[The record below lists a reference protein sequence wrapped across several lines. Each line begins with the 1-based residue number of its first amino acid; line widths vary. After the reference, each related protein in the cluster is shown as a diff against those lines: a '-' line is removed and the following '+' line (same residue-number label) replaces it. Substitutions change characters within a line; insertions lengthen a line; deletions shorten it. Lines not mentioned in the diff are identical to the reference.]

1 MWKLHAICPLFK
13 RGSAFLPGN
22 YRGVH
27 LTPIFSK
34 IAEKV
39 TCGHLIQYLQQC
51 KFGKHQWAF
60 TPGLGSRDLVTALM
74 MSWILSICKGKKV
87 GGYLGD
93 ISGAFD
99 RVNKAYLLAK
109 LSEAGVGPTYLNFL
123 DAYLEPRVGQVLVE
137 GTASDPFEIAN
148 SVFQGTVLGPT
159 LWNVFFADIVD
170 ASCVAGGETSTFA
183 DDLSVF
189 QEFDRQQPT
198 VEVFDTINVCR
209 QSVHDWGRKNRVLF
223 DAGKEHLVVVHP
235 LHAQGEAFKLLGLM
249 VDCKLV
255 MNQAIEKLLAT
266 IRPKIAAIVRTRAH
280 YDTAALIIQFKT
292 HIWGLMEANSGGIFH
307 ASTTWL
313 NKIDGTHRRFLR
325 DLDMLESTAF
335 LQHNF
340 APPTLKRN
348 IAILGALHKRVLGK
362 SHPIMETLLPFWH
375 ERFGTSPEGKHSK
388 QLYGSFL
395 EVQAQYELYK
405 RSIFAMCCVYNNL
418 PQDVVDAAS
427 VSAFQSLLTQMARA
441 RCEQGAAN
449 WVYTFDLR
457 QRT

>member
-1 MWKLHAICPLFK
+1 
-13 RGSAFLPGN
+13 
-22 YRGVH
+22 
-27 LTPIFSK
+27 
-34 IAEKV
+34 
-39 TCGHLIQYLQQC
+39 
-51 KFGKHQWAF
+51 
-60 TPGLGSRDLVTALM
+60 

-189 QEFDRQQPT
+189 QESDRQQPT

-255 MNQAIEKLLAT
+255 MNQAIEKC
-266 IRPKIAAIVRTRAH
+266 VS
-280 YDTAALIIQFKT
+280 QC
-292 HIWGLMEANSGGIFH
+292 
-307 ASTTWL
+307 
-313 NKIDGTHRRFLR
+313 
-325 DLDMLESTAF
+325 
-335 LQHNF
+335 
-340 APPTLKRN
+340 
-348 IAILGALHKRVLGK
+348 
-362 SHPIMETLLPFWH
+362 
-375 ERFGTSPEGKHSK
+375 SP
-388 QLYGSFL
+388 
-395 EVQAQYELYK
+395 
-405 RSIFAMCCVYNNL
+405 N
-418 PQDVVDAAS
+418 
-427 VSAFQSLLTQMARA
+427 
-441 RCEQGAAN
+441 
-449 WVYTFDLR
+449 
-457 QRT
+457 